1 MDVSRSNHVYTE
13 LRRGL
18 LLGKYPL
25 IERLAEVRLAEQF
38 GASRTPVREALVRLD
53 SEGLVVRRPEG
64 GFYPRSP
71 NLADIRDLYEL
82 RRLIEVASLG
92 RPYELG
98 ATHDKAALRAIHDEW
113 AALAADP
120 PPPDPDVVLTDER
133 FHVNLAAAAGN
144 QAVAEHLSAIN
155 ERIRVVRMH
164 NFIHAARIDAT
175 IAQHLA
181 ILDELLADRPAA
193 ATELLI
199 EHLDEALLAA
209 SERVAAALERML
221 TAGAILSASPP
232 AR

>member
-92 RPYELG
+92 RPSS
-98 ATHDKAALRAIHDEW
+98 
-113 AALAADP
+113 
-120 PPPDPDVVLTDER
+120 
-133 FHVNLAAAAGN
+133 
-144 QAVAEHLSAIN
+144 SA
-155 ERIRVVRMH
+155 RRTTRRRC
-164 NFIHAARIDAT
+164 ARSMT
-175 IAQHLA
+175 NG
-181 ILDELLADRPAA
+181 R
-193 ATELLI
+193 
-199 EHLDEALLAA
+199 
-209 SERVAAALERML
+209 R
-221 TAGAILSASPP
+221 SPP
-232 AR
+232 IPDRRTPMSC